1 MAIYA
6 RHWVMNTV
14 EQIKASLSRLSRAEL
29 EEVRAWMD
37 DFLEDGLEL
46 TGTVKAKLEQSRREI
61 AEGNCT
67 ARTGS
72 P

>member
-1 MAIYA
+1 
-6 RHWVMNTV
+6 
-14 EQIKASLSRLSRAEL
+14 
-29 EEVRAWMD
+29 MD

-46 TGTVKAKLEQSRREI
+46 TGTVKAKLEQSRQEI